1 MAPPV
6 NTPRD
11 IPAVSPT
18 VDAAVREPLSRVRE
32 EVQRLLGFVGV
43 DKLDKAI
50 TWRQAIAQ
58 GWAASVPGGTG
69 FGGGGGGGT
78 GGGGTGGPIDLTP
91 PPLPTNF
98 DVSAGFSSLVLKWD
112 PPIYTQGHGH
122 GQTNVYG
129 VQRKVGDTD
138 PPPVFGDAA
147 LVSTAYG
154 KTTITSLS
162 SELNT
167 RWHLWIKWQSVDGV
181 EGPAAGGTNGVMVE
195 TGQDISQLLALLT
208 GNISASL
215 LDTALSATVDLITA
229 GIGTPGSVNARVKTE
244 TDARVAAIL
253 AEEGA
258 RITGDATTLAGAQT
272 YTQTWAYS
280 KSTVDSAI
288 AAMGSSV
295 TSAFTV
301 ADGLVLADAQAYVG
315 TYAYSKA
322 AVDSAFSA
330 LDTTLRAAFA
340 AADVTTL
347 ASANAFTYSR
357 ATIDSAIASSASTLT
372 TNFTNGDISTLAAA
386 QAYTYSQST
395 IDASIASSASTLTAA
410 YGSAIS
416 AAVAVESSARAAL
429 DGSVH
434 ALYTLRVQTT
444 ADGRTVVG
452 GFGLAAT
459 STVGGGSE
467 ITFGVRADRFYVG
480 APSSATGVGDILP
493 FVIQTTPTTINGV
506 AVPIGVWMDAA
517 FILRGS
523 ITNAQIGNATID
535 DAKITS
541 LSVAKLIAGEL
552 QVGSYIRSTGYTGSG
567 SNEFELTAS
576 GNLRAT
582 SAVLSGTITASAGA
596 IGGITIGS
604 TAIYNSGFVAGTSGF
619 RIHSD
624 GTAEFNSIF
633 ARGNIQANSLI
644 VGSSPAVSGTTMTG
658 TGGVINSG
666 GTFALGNSTTN
677 INFNGTTLTLN
688 GAVVTAAN
696 LNLGALSVSIS
707 PSSVSTTA
715 TTSGSTGHGT
725 VTATASGGTAPYSY
739 IWSVASQY
747 NDPSG
752 STGSAFVTGTSGTGN
767 ATCGLGTVDQSDNS
781 RIEASFR
788 CVVIDA
794 NGRSVA
800 AELPFQCTRGTAP

>member
-43 DKLDKAI
+43 DKLDKAV

-58 GWAASVPGGTG
+58 GWVLTVPGGSG

-91 PPLPTNF
+91 PPIPTNF
-98 DVSAGFSSLVLKWD
+98 EVSAGFSSLVLEWD
-112 PPIYTQGHGH
+112 PPIYTQGNGH

-129 VQRKVGDTD
+129 VQREVGDTD

-195 TGQDISQLLALLT
+195 TGQDISQLLTLLT
-208 GNISASL
+208 GNISGSL

-295 TSAFTV
+295 TSAFTI
-301 ADGLVLADAQAYVG
+301 ADGLVLSDAQAYVG

-322 AVDSAFSA
+322 TIDGAFSA

-340 AADVTTL
+340 TADATVL

-357 ATIDSAIASSASTLT
+357 ATIDSA
-372 TNFTNGDISTLAAA
+372 FV
-386 QAYTYSQST
+386 SQS
-395 IDASIASSASTLTAA
+395 STLTAA

-416 AAVAVESSARAAL
+416 AAVGVEASARAAL

-604 TAIYNSGFVAGTSGF
+604 TAIYSSGFVAGTSGF

-696 LNLGALSVSIS
+696 LNLGTLSVSIS

-715 TTSGSTGHGT
+715 TTSASTGHGT